1 MCSNYTV
8 ITKNLVPIELGKV
21 WPTLD
26 DALNQKEDAIEEM
39 RL

>member
-8 ITKNLVPIELGKV
+8 ITKILVPIELGKV
-21 WPTLD
+21 WLTLA
-26 DALNQKEDAIEEM
+26 DALNQKEDVEKM